1 MQHFNLLFKYTAISV
16 LFVIFPMTIHA
27 ESIFL
32 HEILDRLGLQPTI
45 LELNQIKKGGSL
57 TAAIQNP
64 AELSALGF
72 KKLKQSSHIHLQN
85 LGDQYW
91 LITYPSSG
99 QKAKILISRQNNP
112 AKKPWIRIKLI
123 YLVQGGSL

>member
-1 MQHFNLLFKYTAISV
+1 MRHFYQLFTYITISI
-16 LFVIFPMTIHA
+16 LFVLFPMTIHA

-32 HEILDRLGLQPTI
+32 HEILDRLGLQPTM
-45 LELNQIKKGGSL
+45 LELDQIKKGGSL

-72 KKLKQSSHIHLQN
+72 KKLKQSSHIQLQN

-91 LITYPSSG
+91 LITYPSSR
-99 QKAKILISRQNNP
+99 QKAKIRFSRQNNP

-123 YLVQGGSL
+123 YLVQG

>member
-1 MQHFNLLFKYTAISV
+1 MQQLNLLLKCTAISL
-16 LFVIFPMTIHA
+16 LFIIFPMTIQA

-45 LELNQIKKGGSL
+45 LELGQIKKGGSL

-72 KKLKQSSHIHLQN
+72 KKLRQSSHIHLQN

-123 YLVQGGSL
+123 YLVQG

>member
-1 MQHFNLLFKYTAISV
+1 MHHCNQLFKFITISI

-45 LELNQIKKGGSL
+45 LELDQIKKGGSM

-64 AELSALGF
+64 EELSALGF
-72 KKLKQSSHIHLQN
+72 KKLKQFSHIHLEN

-91 LITYPSSG
+91 MITYPSSR
-99 QKAKILISRQNNP
+99 QKAKIRFSRQNNP

-123 YLVQGGSL
+123 YLVQG